1 MKNKALL
8 SLSSGIAAV
17 VATLIGVAVFNPP
30 QKADAAVIS
39 GRLAPC
45 PLAEV
50 AIDTGYGVS
59 SKELRPVCPAL
70 RGTDAN

>member
-30 QKADAAVIS
+30 KAADAAVTQT
-39 GRLAPC
+39 RLLPC
-45 PLAEV
+45 PLAEIAV
-50 AIDTGYGVS
+50 DSGYGMS
-59 SKELRPVCPAL
+59 SKVLRPVCPAQ
-70 RGTDAN
+70 TAE